1 MQPVWSFRSH
11 LKAPNFFIH
20 PGISSFWKLITI
32 IIIIII
38 ITVIII
44 IIIIIIIIM
53 TKLCN
58 NHDNSIFCAG
68 LNLF

>member
-1 MQPVWSFRSH
+1 MQPVRSFRSH
-11 LKAPNFFIH
+11 LKVPNFFIH
-20 PGISSFWKLITI
+20 PDISSFWKLIT

-44 IIIIIIIIM
+44 IIIIIIM
-53 TKLCN
+53 TKHCN